1 MSINLRVALLGAD
14 AQEQPDEDKTSIVMQ
29 GPLAE
34 IYRKALNIAYA
45 NEDPVSGKPALETQA
60 QDAEYARI
68 IANTLMKEEETHMGP
83 LTVYG
88 VSKQSPTAE
97 DVTAVAAQTIEGG
110 PDADRFIL
118 VSDATQPGPNGVVGE
133 TTERFEHLTNA
144 MESMVL
150 ATGGHVVHSLEELGQ
165 LIKSGNIRKR

>member
-14 AQEQPDEDKTSIVMQ
+14 AQEQPEEETSIVMQ

-34 IYRKALNIAYA
+34 IYRKALNVAYA
-45 NEDPVSGKPALETQA
+45 NDDPVSGKPALETQA

-68 IANTLMKEEETHMGP
+68 IADALFNEVEMHLGP

-88 VSKQSPTAE
+88 VSKNQPSE
-97 DVTAVAAQTIEGG
+97 DDVVKVAAATVEGG
-110 PDADRFIL
+110 PDAERFIL
-118 VSDATQPGPNGVVGE
+118 VTDATQPGPNGDAGGVE
-133 TTERFEHLTNA
+133 ERYELLTNA

-150 ATGGHVVHSLEELGQ
+150 ATGGHVVHSLEEL
-165 LIKSGNIRKR
+165 KSLVSSGDFRKR